1 MTTTDHDS
9 TQTTKT
15 DTVELEQLVLED
27 AKLAETADAI
37 AERRAQIRARLAKV
51 LDAGTHDLAG
61 HKVVVTQPGRLDAKA
76 LERDFPVAQHPE
88 MYEAKLSTS
97 AVRKQ
102 LAPAVLE
109 EKYTTHGA
117 KQVSIR

>member
-1 MTTTDHDS
+1 MSTNDTDRDE
-9 TQTTKT
+9 
-15 DTVELEQLVLED
+15 TVGLEQLVLED
-27 AKLAETADAI
+27 AKLAESEDAI
-37 AERRAQIRARLAKV
+37 KERRAQIRARLAKV

-61 HKVVVTQPGRLDAKA
+61 HKVVVSQPGRLDAKA